1 MGASPPVIETERLT
15 KTYGTKDAP
24 VTALEGVS
32 LRVFEGQM
40 VAIMGPSGSGKSTLL
55 NLLGCL
61 DKPSDGVYRLRGQDV
76 SRMGDDELARI
87 RNREIGFVFQQYN
100 LLPRLTALQNVELPL
115 VYRSAGRAERRRTAL
130 SVLKALGLE
139 DRTHHRPAQLS
150 GGQQQRVAIAR
161 ALAMRPSIILADEPT
176 GNLDSRSG
184 DEVMGILR
192 ELNRRGI
199 TMVLVTHDDR
209 VARHAGRIVR
219 LFDGHIV
226 EDVAVTD
233 RLHAPPV
240 SLEL

>member
-1 MGASPPVIETERLT
+1 MGPTVPVIEAERLT
-15 KTYGTKDAP
+15 KVYGQEDAP
-24 VTALEGVS
+24 VTALDGVD
-32 LRVFEGQM
+32 LRVFEGEM

-76 SRMGDDELARI
+76 SSLSDHELARI

-115 VYRSAGRAERRRTAL
+115 VYRSAGRAERRLTAL
-130 SVLKALGLE
+130 GVLKALGLE
-139 DRTHHRPAQLS
+139 GRTHHRPAQLS
-150 GGQQQRVAIAR
+150 GGQQQKVAIAR
-161 ALAMRPSIILADEPT
+161 ALVIRPSIILADEPT

-184 DEVMGILR
+184 EELMGILQ

-199 TMVLVTHDDR
+199 TMALVTHDER

-219 LFDGHIV
+219 LFDGRIV

-233 RLHAPPV
+233 RLLAPPV